1 MSRQQAIFKKRKDYG
16 MPVKLED
23 TTKARKLFGEWKETL
38 IWSCLQKV
46 MGDIYVD
53 NTSDPQS
60 AMAVL
65 GDFCF
70 FAGNAEEDLVSY
82 KPENCFQ
89 DFIIMVPQSEE

>member
-46 MGDIYVD
+46 MGDIYVCLLY
-53 NTSDPQS
+53 TSRC
-60 AMAVL
+60 V
-65 GDFCF
+65 
-70 FAGNAEEDLVSY
+70 
-82 KPENCFQ
+82 
-89 DFIIMVPQSEE
+89 